1 MPPLNTSL
9 PPCAHFF
16 VDPNHI
22 IQIEVKNFSVEH
34 PWPLEMTWN
43 ELKKDKD
50 HRARCQ
56 EAEQRV
62 LGIVSDNMRQS
73 NQTVPEWLDRE
84 IVSWRFNYTHR
95 TKSNNHRTKIKK
107 QQKEAESAAPAPKR
121 QLDITATSS
130 LTVSTP
136 SRPHLPHDDGM
147 QTDSAS
153 AQVEPVPSANGRSL
167 AIFLCVLHP
176 DMAQTPITK
185 CPNVRIE
192 ADPADK
198 RRSDEGSFDMFSDGP
213 MKEMVET
220 YGENFANYG
229 GPGDPA
235 LHQYIVTCQ
244 LLRNFERSMIFKS
257 WSWLQEQM
265 EIISQEPS
273 PTMKKRSARKPS
285 ASPEVAEVF
294 RDETHRCVILLRPAS
309 RDTNL
314 LADIYSPLEVQ
325 KAFRPT
331 GSMKIFPSQSE
342 FLYCSGKLGDMEALD
357 DVANGD
363 ASYRPPTCRMSAG
376 GSYHL
381 KHDSCPFN
389 ESEDYVSKRSNSY
402 GCQHVEF
409 RTSSIETVVHRHVGP
424 ERWFYQECI
433 PSFQDPGEFRIFI
446 VTTNDSSALRRR
458 RGHIIHSI
466 LTHFAD
472 NGDIVPVALAG
483 QHWVK
488 IQQKYPTLTP
498 AALEQFAL
506 HIFDALR
513 NREDAT
519 AKFES
524 LDVGVRLDIAISPLG
539 TLFVNEITR
548 IWDADFF
555 SERTLGC
562 PCLEIAFSV
571 AQAVHEV
578 FS

>member
-1 MPPLNTSL
+1 
-9 PPCAHFF
+9 
-16 VDPNHI
+16 
-22 IQIEVKNFSVEH
+22 
-34 PWPLEMTWN
+34 MTWN
-43 ELKKDKD
+43 ELKKNKD
-50 HRARCQ
+50 HRARC
-56 EAEQRV
+56 EDAEQRV
-62 LGIVSDNMRQS
+62 LRNFSDNIRQD
-73 NQTVPEWLDRE
+73 NQIVPEWLDRE
-84 IVSWRFNYTHR
+84 IVSWRFEYTHR
-95 TKSNNHRTKIKK
+95 TKRNNHRTTTKK
-107 QQKEAESAAPAPKR
+107 QRKEAESVVPAPELQHEAR
-121 QLDITATSS
+121 ATSS
-130 LTVSTP
+130 FTISTP
-136 SRPHLPHDDGM
+136 SRPHLPLDDGI
-147 QTDSAS
+147 QTGSAS
-153 AQVEPVPSANGRSL
+153 AQVEPAPLANGRSR

-176 DMAQTPITK
+176 DMAQMPITR

-220 YGENFANYG
+220 YGKKFANYG
-229 GPGDPA
+229 RPGNPI
-235 LHQYIVTCQ
+235 LHQYIVVCQ
-244 LLRNFERSMIFKS
+244 LLRNFERSVIFKS
-257 WSWLQEQM
+257 WSWLQKQM
-265 EIISQEPS
+265 QIISQEPP
-273 PTMKKRSARKPS
+273 PTIRKRSARKPS
-285 ASPEVAEVF
+285 APSEVAEVF
-294 RDETHRCVILLRPAS
+294 RDESHRCVILLRPAS

-342 FLYCSGKLGDMEALD
+342 FLYSSGKLGDMEALD
-357 DVANGD
+357 EIANVD

-376 GSYHL
+376 GLDHL

-402 GCQHVEF
+402 GREHVNF
-409 RTSSIETVVHRHVGP
+409 RTSSIETVDHLYIGP
-424 ERWFYQECI
+424 ERWFYQERI

-446 VTTNDSSALRRR
+446 VTIDDSSALRRR
-458 RGHIIHSI
+458 RGHIIQSI

-472 NGDIVPVALAG
+472 NEDIVPVALAG
-483 QHWVK
+483 HHWVQ
-488 IQQKYPTLTP
+488 IRQKYPTLTQ

-539 TLFVNEITR
+539 TFFVNEITR

-562 PCLEIAFSV
+562 PCLQIAFSV
-571 AQAVHEV
+571 AKAVHEV